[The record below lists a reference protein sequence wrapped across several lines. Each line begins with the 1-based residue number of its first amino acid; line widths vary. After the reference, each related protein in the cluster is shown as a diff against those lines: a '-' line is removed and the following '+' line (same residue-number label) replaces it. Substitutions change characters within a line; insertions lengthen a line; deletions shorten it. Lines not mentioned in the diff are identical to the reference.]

1 MVKEQEHQAQ
11 AEELAAATLKAVTEK
26 MTVAAKM
33 TTAKTTETA
42 KTTVAGKPLAAQEK
56 STEELLRELR
66 HMEDVEKFTQANA
79 GELVVPDVLAYLLR
93 TAAAHGI
100 SKKELGRDCL
110 LERTYAAHLLGG
122 SKKLTRDKL
131 LIFALVGKFTP
142 EETQTLLKYGQ
153 VSQLYIR
160 DKRDKL
166 LLFALQE
173 HKTLEDTQELLQE
186 LGVPQLSTAPNT
198 REDK

>member
-11 AEELAAATLKAVTEK
+11 AEELAAATSKAAQE
-26 MTVAAKM
+26 KM
-33 TTAKTTETA
+33 TTAKTT
-42 KTTVAGKPLAAQEK
+42 AAQEK

-66 HMEDVEKFTQANA
+66 HMEDVEKFTRANA

-93 TAAAHGI
+93 TAAAHGV

-142 EETQTLLKYGQ
+142 DETQTLLKYGQ